1 MPPLN
6 IGKIIPQLLKKAIK
20 KSFNAFG
27 FEIHRKGLVRTNMVE
42 ALEHLKVLRFR
53 PQTVIDVGVAIG
65 TFELYKAF
73 PDATHLLI
81 EPVKEF
87 EEALKHI
94 TRKFKAEYVI
104 AAAGAKSGTVTI
116 NVHPLLFA
124 SSVLKE
130 SEGSHVDGTPREVPA
145 VTIDDLC
152 REKDLRGPYLIKAD
166 VHGAELLV
174 LEGARRVLEDTEIV
188 ILETHLFQFFI
199 DGPQFFDI
207 VNYMKNH
214 GFCVYDI
221 FGQHNRPL
229 DGALGAVDLVF
240 AKADGQFRKC
250 HYYATKDQRG
260 LLTKQFS
267 ELLRER
273 LRKILP

>member
-1 MPPLN
+1 MAEG
-6 IGKIIPQLLKKAIK
+6 I
-20 KSFNAFG
+20 
-27 FEIHRKGLVRTNMVE
+27 
-42 ALEHLKVLRFR
+42 EHLKRLGFK

-65 TFELYKAF
+65 TIELYKAF

-87 EEALKHI
+87 EEALKEI
-94 TRKFKAEYVI
+94 ARKFKAEYVI
-104 AAAGAKSGTVTI
+104 AAAGAKPGTVSL
-116 NVHPLLFA
+116 NVHPVLFA
-124 SSVLKE
+124 SSIFHE
-130 SEGSHVDGTPREVPA
+130 SEGSHVDGAPREVPA

-152 REKDLRGPYLIKAD
+152 REKNLRGPYLIKAD

-174 LEGARRVLEDTEIV
+174 LEGAKSVLEDAEIV

-221 FGQHNRPL
+221 FGQHYRPL
-229 DGALGAVDLVF
+229 DGALGSLDLVF
-240 AKADGQFRKC
+240 AKENGQFRKF
-250 HYYATKDQRG
+250 HFYATRDQRDE
-260 LLTKQFS
+260 LTN
-267 ELLRER
+267 R
-273 LRKILP
+273 ILSRQTPQRN